1 MEKET
6 PKGAKGFLEVLG
18 PGLVTGAS
26 DDDPSGIA
34 TYAMTGAQLGYA
46 PLWTA
51 LLTFPMMAAIQ
62 FICAKIGMVSGQG
75 IARVLRKHYW
85 RILLYPVVLALILA
99 NTLNAGADILAI
111 AEGIHLLVPV
121 PVATMI
127 APIGIGILV
136 FQIWGSYRLLA
147 RIFKWLALTLVAFI
161 ASAFFARPDWMQV
174 LRGTFVP
181 EIRTDS
187 VFLATLVAIL
197 GTTISPYL
205 FFWQASQEVEEDISR
220 GKKKL
225 WQRKGATND
234 ELQYAFWDVAVGML
248 ASNAVMYF
256 IILSSAAT
264 LHQAGKTNITSAAQ
278 AAEALR
284 PLAGNAATLLMAIGL
299 IGTGILA
306 VPILT
311 GSAAY
316 AVCDTFGWTC
326 SLDAK
331 PSRAKEFYIVV
342 SLSTLGAL
350 VVSLIGIPAMDA
362 LFWTAVIN
370 GFLAPPLLVVV
381 MLIANNRQIMGKRV
395 NGLWENLLGWATTA
409 MMFAAAI
416 ALVWTW
422 GQA

>member
-1 MEKET
+1 MENGV
-6 PKGAKGFLEVLG
+6 PKGSKGLLRILG
-18 PGLVTGAS
+18 PGFITGAS

-51 LLTFPMMAAIQ
+51 LLTFPMMATVQ
-62 FICAKIGMVSGQG
+62 FICAKIGMESGQG
-75 IARVLRKHYW
+75 IARVLRKHYP
-85 RILLYPVVLALILA
+85 RLLLYPVVLSLIVA
-99 NTLNAGADILAI
+99 NTLNAGADILAVC
-111 AEGIHLLVPV
+111 EGLHLLVPV
-121 PVATMI
+121 PVSAMVF
-127 APIGIGILV
+127 PIGLGILA

-147 RIFKWLALTLVAFI
+147 RIFKWLALSLLAYI
-161 ASAFFARPDWMQV
+161 ASAFFARPDWTEA
-174 LRGTFVP
+174 LRGTFIP
-181 EIRTDS
+181 TISYDS
-187 VFLATLVAIL
+187 AFLATLVAIL

-225 WQRKGATND
+225 WQRKGTTTD
-234 ELQYAFWDVAVGML
+234 ELRYAFWDVTVGML
-248 ASNAVMYF
+248 ASNIVMYF

-264 LHQAGKTNITSAAQ
+264 LHRAGRTDINSAAE

-284 PLAGNAATLLMAIGL
+284 PLAGNAATVLMAIGL

-311 GSAAY
+311 ASAAY
-316 AVCDTFGWTC
+316 AVCDTFGWSC
-326 SLDAK
+326 SLDATPGK
-331 PSRAKEFYIVV
+331 AKEFYVVV

-350 VVSLIGIPAMDA
+350 LINLVGVNAMDA

-381 MLIANNRQIMGKRV
+381 MLISNNREIMGRRV
-395 NGLWENLLGWATTA
+395 NGLWENALGWATTA
-409 MMFAAAI
+409 MMVAAAV
-416 ALVWTW
+416 ALICTW
-422 GQA
+422 GSL